1 MAATLIQWETL
12 EEKLAHGVSFQMI
25 KLPSGIFMMGD
36 NHGEYDDEK
45 PEHEVE
51 LDSFWL
57 GQYPVTQQIWEA
69 VMGENPSYF
78 KGENRPVEQI
88 SWDDTQV
95 FLKRLNDQL
104 KLHGAHEY
112 RLPTEAE
119 WEYASRTGNRL
130 KYAGSMDLEMVGW
143 FVENSSGQSHEVG
156 LKAPNE
162 WGLYD
167 MSGNVWEWCQDGY
180 SETYYQECFDKGKV
194 KNPKGPESGVF
205 CMLRGGSWHYLPQ
218 GCRVSV
224 RGSYEPDVRYGE
236 IGFRLARTI

>member
-12 EEKLAHGVSFQMI
+12 EEKLAHGVSFRMI
-25 KLPSGIFMMGD
+25 SIPGGNFMMGD
-36 NHGEYDDEK
+36 NHGGYDDEK

-57 GQYPVTQQIWEA
+57 GQYPVTQQIWEV

-78 KGENRPVEQI
+78 KGENRPVEGV
-88 SWDDTQV
+88 SWDDTQA

-104 KLHGAHEY
+104 NLSGDSVY

-119 WEYASRTGNRL
+119 WEYAARAGSQIE
-130 KYAGSMDLEMVGW
+130 YAGSMYLEKVGW
-143 FVENSSGQSHEVG
+143 FVENSSRQTHEVG

-167 MSGNVWEWCQDGY
+167 MSGKCIRMV
-180 SETYYQECFDKGKV
+180 
-194 KNPKGPESGVF
+194 SGWV
-205 CMLRGGSWHYLPQ
+205 
-218 GCRVSV
+218 
-224 RGSYEPDVRYGE
+224 
-236 IGFRLARTI
+236 